1 MIKITQPKHSL
12 FLPLNSTSLN
22 LAIIYKPFPLIPLL
36 LCDKICLYYSIIYSK
51 ITSEPGCVD
60 TNALLST

>member
-1 MIKITQPKHSL
+1 MIKLTHPKHSL

-22 LAIIYKPFPLIPLL
+22 LAIIYNPFPFIPLL
-36 LCDKICLYYSIIYSK
+36 LCDKIYLYYSIIDSK

-60 TNALLST
+60 TKALLST